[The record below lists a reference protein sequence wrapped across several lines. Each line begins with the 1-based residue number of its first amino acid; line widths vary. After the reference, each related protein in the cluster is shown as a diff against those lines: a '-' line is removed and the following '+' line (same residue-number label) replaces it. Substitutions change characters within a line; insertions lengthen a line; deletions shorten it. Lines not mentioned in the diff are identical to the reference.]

1 MPKETYVYRGLT
13 ESYKSDM
20 RIIDESLTTL
30 ENKVDRIL
38 NILIRLET
46 ILLGGEDDN
55 HSDM

>member
-1 MPKETYVYRGLT
+1 MYRGLT

-46 ILLGGEDDN
+46 ILLGEADDN

>member
-46 ILLGGEDDN
+46 ILLGGN
-55 HSDM
+55 YADM